1 MTRKQG
7 LQAFLRREVIKAKL
21 RVPAE
26 DKHTELKTKNLT
38 EGAQPDICENS
49 ERNIFRDIFGDNEED
64 YTDPLERL
72 RRSKTSF
79 AVNHETKPKTEIRI
93 RIEELR
99 KQLLAVIDTSFKVPR
114 ERAIM
119 ASERDRL
126 LRAIERLEAQE
137 QREKD
142 NALRATGPL
151 PEPISEFEKKAA
163 AEGNCVGEESPRGR
177 RKSQISVKRHI
188 HPLDDDPDGETRKNA
203 RVTVEETQA

>member
-21 RVPAE
+21 RVPTE

-38 EGAQPDICENS
+38 TGAQLDICENS

-142 NALRATGPL
+142 NALRGTCLLA
-151 PEPISEFEKKAA
+151 
-163 AEGNCVGEESPRGR
+163 
-177 RKSQISVKRHI
+177 
-188 HPLDDDPDGETRKNA
+188 
-203 RVTVEETQA
+203 